1 MFNSTAVVE
10 SLAKIASSGTSRHR
24 TEGADAVHI
33 ATSERYLNL
42 KAFEAA
48 TAIKDQQSEKLT
60 SRSSFRRKGV
70 SLRSLPLETIAY
82 DRLQ

>member
-10 SLAKIASSGTSRHR
+10 SLAKIASSGTSRQR
-24 TEGADAVHI
+24 TEGAAVHI

-42 KAFEAA
+42 KVLEAA
-48 TAIKDQQSEKLT
+48 TAIKDQQSGKLT
-60 SRSSFRRKGV
+60 SRSSFGREGV